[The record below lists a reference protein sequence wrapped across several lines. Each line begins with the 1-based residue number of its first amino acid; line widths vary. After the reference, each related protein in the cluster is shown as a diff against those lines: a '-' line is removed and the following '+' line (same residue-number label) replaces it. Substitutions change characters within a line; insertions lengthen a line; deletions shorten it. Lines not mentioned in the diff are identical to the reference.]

1 MITELQIKRINELA
15 RLSKQRALSDEE
27 KSEQSELR
35 RLYIDSMKAS
45 LVSNLENTYII
56 DKNGNKKRLQKRK

>member
-1 MITELQIKRINELA
+1 MITESQIKRINELA

-27 KSEQSELR
+27 KNEQSELR

-45 LVSNLENTYII
+45 LVSNLENTYVI

>member
-27 KSEQSELR
+27 KNEQSELR

>member
-1 MITELQIKRINELA
+1 MITESQIKRINELA

-27 KSEQSELR
+27 KNEQSELR

>member
-1 MITELQIKRINELA
+1 MITESQIKRINELA

-45 LVSNLENTYII
+45 LVSNL
-56 DKNGNKKRLQKRK
+56 

>member
-1 MITELQIKRINELA
+1 MITESQIKRINELA

-27 KSEQSELR
+27 KNEQSELR

-56 DKNGNKKRLQKRK
+56 DKNGNKKRLQK

>member
-1 MITELQIKRINELA
+1 MITESQIKRINELA